1 LKTYYCL
8 LTLLYII
15 ALPFSKAVAQLPS
28 FEEQIFPS
36 PASEITLVNG
46 MAADANNCV
55 WFSTQ
60 SGIYRYDGNRF
71 KNYSTLNNASIKF
84 ERMEAMRTVLRDNKL
99 SWCISDAK
107 GNLYYIDSSGKLQ
120 TFIHK
125 KGSTEILFGKN
136 FFQIWK
142 DEKKY
147 ELGVEKGIEYKVF
160 YNPTQNK
167 FYIAT
172 NAFIRSISRKDVL
185 AEKTPSTIDSTI
197 WNDVKL
203 ERFFTI
209 GKGFFGISPKG
220 IFRFNEASAS
230 PKSILLDGDI
240 LNIGNKLDYEGM
252 LAFTQADQNSVLIW
266 YKGNIYEG
274 KESVAGN
281 GISTRLLAKGLPAN
295 TPSYIYYSPE
305 HHLLL
310 GCFLYKGMVL
320 YQPRQF
326 SLLQHKGVNAKKLDY
341 YYVLLPFNNG
351 YITVNNTG
359 IVWLGLNGSSKLLY
373 KGRFNVFFL
382 HIDRTG
388 NIWYQKYN
396 EETQIWQIAYL
407 EAGTLKPV
415 SVLIPEGVNELT
427 GVYQPNDS
435 TYYLLTNF
443 SFQKIIFTNRKLS
456 SQQLFYNKPYA
467 EAFTVL
473 FQKDSTTLWLGHD
486 QGLMEFNL
494 KDHKLKPVT
503 ELNNAYIRSII
514 KLPNNSFLVGTYNK
528 WIYQY
533 KNNQWTHLSPTDK
546 TTAPSVH
553 GFIPD
558 YFTNSLW
565 YSSNRGVSRMSLQE
579 VLTTSGKD
587 KLFVEHF
594 TDFGQDISLEFNG
607 SSNVSAA
614 RLSGTS
620 AAFANAN
627 GLVVFNPRQS
637 LSVPLPKTVLVE
649 PVYDADSLAKR
660 DSDARQL
667 QFSVAV
673 PYFGNRNNLEVLYK
687 LTNTDNS
694 WHTLYPNAIISYNNL
709 TPGDH
714 QLQFRIKHYSDP
726 KEKEVFIVA
735 GNYRMPYRWH
745 ETTAFKVSM
754 LLLVL
759 LAVVSFH
766 YFRIWIILKR
776 KKELE
781 DLVKQKTSELLET
794 NENLMVVIDELS
806 HSEATLKQSNFLKDE
821 YYAVLTH
828 DLRSPLKFLTFN
840 ISQLLELLPEIKSE
854 DLRKGLISAYECS
867 SDVYKLVDEFI
878 YWIQDNEK
886 QLIAHP
892 SPVSIDSVIEETKK
906 IAGLSMEGNKN
917 SFTTE
922 IEPGL
927 IFTTDPKLLFIILRN
942 AIDNANKYT
951 SNGTIKVSAFKKN
964 GHLELVIS
972 DTGIG
977 ISEDQVNQLMNLQ
990 YSKEQL
996 SYKQRKSLGFYIM
1009 AMLTKI
1015 LGGKYLISSS
1025 KEKGTS
1031 VSFSLPE
1038 LKEA

>member
-1 LKTYYCL
+1 M
-8 LTLLYII
+8 
-15 ALPFSKAVAQLPS
+15 AQLPS
-28 FEEQIFPS
+28 FEEQTFPS
-36 PASEITLVNG
+36 PASEISLVNG
-46 MAADANNCV
+46 MAADANNCI
-55 WFSTQ
+55 WFATQ

-84 ERMEAMRTVLRDNKL
+84 ERMEGMRTVLRDNKPI
-99 SWCISDAK
+99 WCISDAK
-107 GNLYYIDSSGKLQ
+107 GNLYYTDSAGKLQ
-120 TFIHK
+120 AFTHK
-125 KGSTEILFGKN
+125 KGSTEIIFGTN
-136 FFQIWK
+136 FFQVWK

-147 ELGVEKGIEYKVF
+147 NLPLEKGVEFRVF
-160 YNPTQNK
+160 YTDDK

-172 NAFIRSISRKDVL
+172 NASIKSISTKDLL
-185 AEKTPSTIDSTI
+185 AKKKPSTIDNTI
-197 WNDVKL
+197 WKDEKL

-209 GKGFFGISPKG
+209 GKGFFGISSKG
-220 IFRFNEASAS
+220 ILRFNDTSVS
-230 PKSILLDGDI
+230 SRSILLDGDI
-240 LNIGNKLDYEGM
+240 LNGGDELDYEGM
-252 LAFTQADQNSVLIW
+252 LTFTQADQTSVLIW
-266 YKGNIYEG
+266 HKGNIYEG
-274 KESVAGN
+274 KESGAG
-281 GISTRLLAKGLPAN
+281 SSLTTRLLATGSSAN
-295 TPSYIYYSPE
+295 IPSYIYYSPS

-320 YQPRQF
+320 YQPKQF
-326 SLLQHKGVNAKKLDY
+326 SLLQYSSAKEKKSEY

-351 YITVNNTG
+351 FITANNSG
-359 IVWLGLNGSSKLLY
+359 IVWLGLNGSSKILS
-373 KGRFNVFFL
+373 KGNFNVFFL
-382 HIDRTG
+382 HIDRQG

-396 EETQIWQIAYL
+396 EEKKVGEIGYL
-407 EAGTLKPV
+407 EAGTHKPV
-415 SVLIPEGVNELT
+415 SVFIPGGNNELT
-427 GVYQPNDS
+427 GVHQLNDS

-443 SFQKIIFTNRKLS
+443 SFQKIAISNGKFSAQQVFFNRP
-456 SQQLFYNKPYA
+456 N
-467 EAFTVL
+467 ENAFTVL
-473 FQKDSTTLWLGHD
+473 FQKDSVTLWLGHD

-503 ELNNAYIRSII
+503 ELTNAYVRSII

-533 KNNQWTHLSPTDK
+533 KNNQWVHLSATDK

-579 VLTTSGKD
+579 ILTTSGKD

-607 SSNVSAA
+607 ASNVSAA
-614 RLSGTS
+614 RLTGTS

-637 LSVPLPKTVLVE
+637 LSVPLPINVFVE
-649 PVYDADSLAKR
+649 PVYEADSLAKK
-660 DSDARQL
+660 DTDARQL
-667 QFSVAV
+667 QFSVVV

-687 LTNTDNS
+687 LTNTDKS

-726 KEKEVFIVA
+726 KEKEVFVVA
-735 GNYRMPYRWH
+735 GTYSIPYRWY
-745 ETTAFKVSM
+745 ESTIFKIGIGV
-754 LLLVL
+754 LALLVF
-759 LAVVSFH
+759 VSFH
-766 YFRIWIILKR
+766 YFRLWYILKR

-781 DLVKQKTSELLET
+781 ALVKQKTGELRET

-840 ISQLLELLPEIKSE
+840 ISQLLELLPEMKSE
-854 DLRKGLISAYECS
+854 DLKKGLISAYECS

-886 QLIAHP
+886 QLVAHP
-892 SPVSIDSVIEETKK
+892 SPTSINTAIEETKK
-906 IAGLSMEGNKN
+906 ISGLSLNSNKN
-917 SFTTE
+917 IFVTE
-922 IEPGL
+922 IDPDL
-927 IFTTDPKLLFIILRN
+927 VFTTDPKLFFIILRN

-951 SNGTIKVSAFKKN
+951 SNGTIKVSAFKNN
-964 GHLELVIS
+964 GNLELTIS

-977 ISEDQVNQLMNLQ
+977 ISEAQVNQLMSLQ
-990 YSKEQL
+990 FSKEQL

-1009 AMLTKI
+1009 AMLTKT
-1015 LGGKYLISSS
+1015 LGGKYVITSS
-1025 KEKGTS
+1025 KESGTS
-1031 VSFSLPE
+1031 VSFTLPE